1 MACGR
6 IVGLKTLPRGPKI
19 VYQRP
24 KGPLLRSREQ
34 RRNTEGKEV
43 KQFLQGIR
51 HGIPIGLGY
60 ISVAFTFGMM
70 AVSEGLSIGQAVLI
84 SMTNVTSAGQ
94 FAGLDLML
102 AGGSMIEMALT
113 QLTINLRYALMS
125 LSLSQKMDESM
136 NSLRRMIFA
145 FVNTDEVFAV
155 ASGQPGTVGKNY
167 LFGLI
172 LTPYLGWALGTLM
185 GAAAGSLLPV
195 MVRNALGIA
204 IYGMFL
210 AIFIPPAKKLKS
222 VRVVV
227 AISAILSCV
236 MRYTPYLNQISGGFV
251 IILCAVSASALG
263 AWLVAEKRG
272 CFQP

>member
-1 MACGR
+1 M
-6 IVGLKTLPRGPKI
+6 
-19 VYQRP
+19 
-24 KGPLLRSREQ
+24 
-34 RRNTEGKEV
+34 V

-263 AWLVAEKRG
+263 AWLFPVREVE
-272 CFQP
+272 QE